1 MNAAWHFA
9 KHRVGQPFVNPLG
22 SEHFSEAEDDWRAGE
37 VLVRECIQNSL
48 DAGVGNEPVC
58 VRFQISGSVAMPKQ
72 TAEHWFSSLWPHL
85 RSPDCKLADVSDQ
98 PSEGGFVVVEDFGT
112 KGLEGDVRQGSL
124 SDVGNRF
131 FSFFRAEGLSG
142 NSMNGTSGGSWGVGK
157 SVFNR
162 CSGINSVLALTVRRS
177 DGSIALIGKS
187 LLRQHVVPEGE
198 FQGIGQFG
206 TKDSQNEFLVLP
218 ENDQGVA
225 RRFVHDFGLVRH
237 VEGDEVEPGLS
248 VVIPYANREISADGI
263 AEIVIRE
270 YFHPIISGHLRVQ
283 VSDSDIVAGQQKTI
297 ELNRDTIFRCASELR
312 RPEVARVLELARW
325 SMSAESAI
333 PYALGAAPAGGPPV
347 WGDDMLRRED
357 PEFGALCGRF
367 ERGERVA
374 IRVSLYV
381 QRRRDAGQPS
391 SFDVFLQRDT
401 VGSGYRPVFVRGSIV
416 VPNARQRAVRN
427 QSLFSLVTI
436 GEGPLAVMLRA
447 AEPPAH
453 TFWSPDTANFRGHY
467 EFGKQTIDFVVAA
480 PKYLADALSSART
493 ERDVDVWADLFP
505 SPITDGERDAQGDK
519 RKGNRRNRPPIEPP
533 PRRSRAFRV
542 DEAAGGFA
550 ITRDHADS
558 SELPSEIEVLAAY
571 DTSRGNPFERY
582 NSADFDM
589 SKLTVQLVGAE
600 AFARVDN
607 RLAIR
612 LLSEEFRVEVTGFDT
627 NRDVVVRTRATA
639 SQKGDQE

>member
-1 MNAAWHFA
+1 MSAGWHFA
-9 KHRVGQPFVNPLG
+9 RHRIGQPLVNPLG
-22 SEHFSEAEDDWRAGE
+22 GEHFSEADDDWCPGE

-48 DAGVGNEPVC
+48 DARSGNEPVC
-58 VRFQISGSVAMPKQ
+58 VRFQIRGGLAMPTQ
-72 TAEHWFSSLWPHL
+72 TAEYWFSSLWPHL
-85 RSPDCKLADVSDQ
+85 RSADCKLAEVSDQ
-98 PSEGGFVVVEDFGT
+98 PSAGGFVVVEDFGT
-112 KGLEGDVRQGSL
+112 KGLQGDVRQGGL
-124 SDVGNRF
+124 GDVDNRF
-131 FSFFRAEGLSG
+131 FNFFRAEGLSG

-162 CSGINSVLALTVRRS
+162 CSRINSVLALTVRRS

-187 LLRQHVVPEGE
+187 LLRQHLIPDGE

-218 ENDQGVA
+218 ENNPDVV
-225 RRFVHDFGLVRH
+225 RRLVHDFGLVRC
-237 VEGDEVEPGLS
+237 VDGDEVEPGLS
-248 VVIPYANREISADGI
+248 VVIPYADTDISADGI

-270 YFHPIISGHLRVQ
+270 YFHPIISGRLRVH
-283 VSDSDIVAGQQKTI
+283 VSDIVAGQQETI
-297 ELNRDTIFRCASELR
+297 ELNRDTILVCASALR
-312 RPEVARVLELARW
+312 RPEVARVLELAEW
-325 SMSAESAI
+325 SMSAESAS
-333 PYALGAAPAGGPPV
+333 PYVLNGAPAGGPPV
-347 WGDDMLRRED
+347 WRDDMLRLED
-357 PEFGALCGRF
+357 PEFKELCGRF

-374 IRVSLYV
+374 IRVPLNV
-381 QRRRDAGQPS
+381 KRQRDAGQPS

-427 QSLFSLVTI
+427 QTLFSLVTI

-453 TFWSPDTANFRGHY
+453 TYWSPDTANFRGRY

-480 PKYLADALSSART
+480 PKYLADALSNART

-519 RKGNRRNRPPIEPP
+519 RRGKRRNRPPIEPP

-558 SELPSEIEVLAAY
+558 SGLPSEIEVLAAY

-582 NSADFDM
+582 NPADFDM
-589 SKLTVQLVGAE
+589 SKLKVQLVGAE
-600 AFARVDN
+600 ALARAEN

-627 NRDVVVRTRATA
+627 NRDVVVRTRVTE
-639 SQKGDQE
+639 SQKGGQE